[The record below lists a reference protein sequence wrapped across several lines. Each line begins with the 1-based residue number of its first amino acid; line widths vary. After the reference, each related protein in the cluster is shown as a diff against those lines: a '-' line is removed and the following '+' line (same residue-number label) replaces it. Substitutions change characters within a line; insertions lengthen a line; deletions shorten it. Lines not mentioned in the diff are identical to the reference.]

1 MRLIRYCGRII
12 ALATMMAIVIASP
25 LVVQF
30 GHAQAS
36 TAAGSIQGTVTD
48 PKGAVVAGATVSI
61 TNTAT
66 NAIKTLKTDTSGLY
80 SAASL
85 SPGIY
90 KVEISSPG
98 FSKVSTRLTVQ
109 IGVTS
114 NGDIKLKLGNDAEVI
129 EVSANA
135 LQVNTVQS
143 TVQGV
148 LTEKQIDELPIS
160 GRNFLDLA
168 QLEPG
173 VQLQAGEDFD
183 PTKAGYSSVSFNGI
197 GGRTARILLDGQD
210 ISDETVGT
218 TTLNVSQ
225 GSIEEF
231 QISRSSLDIS
241 TELTSSGS
249 ITVSTRSGGNQLHGQ
264 AFGLFRDERAGAA
277 NAVGGTGYPFQRN
290 QFGGRLGGAII
301 KDKLFFFG
309 SFERTKQDSFTSVQF
324 VPLFQTYD
332 GGYNAAF
339 RDNYSVGKLD
349 YNAPKGVHLFFRG
362 AYENNLQDAT
372 YGYGYSVYGNK
383 DNTPAFAGGGDFTIG
398 KLTNSIRASY
408 LKFHNLI
415 ADESGSAPY
424 STLLPGIEYNL
435 LDFWTGPN
443 NLAPQQTFQ
452 SDKQIRY
459 DGGYIYKTH
468 VFNFGASFNRILGGG
483 FASFFGFAPQ
493 VNGYYGEGPLMG
505 GSASDPTAYG
515 VSSAYLGNGQGYN
528 TERPQFNLP
537 AGGQED
543 WRLGIYFGDTWK
555 VNHKLTINYG
565 IRYSRDTGRSDSDL
579 PPVPCAD
586 ANGVWGSASPCAP
599 GNATGGGNVTTGNL
613 LDALTPGLGNRIRQP
628 NANWGPKVGF
638 AYDLSGNGKTVVRGG
653 LGLYYENSVFN
664 NVLFDR
670 VSRLSKGLFWNYDYV
685 TNGASCFQLPTGGC
699 QSTVTVGT
707 NTKTV
712 SSLWSLPVS
721 QSGPYF
727 AEMQKVYQ
735 QVTAT
740 VGAATN
746 GSYVANTLSE
756 GPNGNYLYDPKYR
769 SARSIQMNLGIQR
782 ELWKG
787 GIFTADLVRNVGE
800 HFMQSIDQNH
810 VGDAT
815 TYNVAAADNAVQTTL
830 AAYGVS
836 TVDQAIAAGATLAS
850 FAGNGLDS
858 GVAYLYGSPA
868 AAFGLNPA
876 TGAAFPGKNPYFGQV
891 RVVKPMGRSVY
902 NGLQLNY
909 RQTARIPLQG
919 LKKSSFEASYS
930 LSRFTSSGGSDQNFT
945 PTSWDNN
952 APLAYNGPAGLD
964 RTHQISAGGTFEWV
978 GGFTTSF
985 IGHFYSALPT
995 SLYLDTGGNT
1005 VGEIFNSDITGDGT
1019 TGDLLPGTK
1028 AGAFMRSIKPGDLP
1042 RVIANYNAT
1051 AAGALTPA
1059 GTTVA
1064 STVDNVLGSPFYGA
1078 PLFNASQLMALGA
1091 TTRTIAPPS
1100 PNAVGNGA
1108 LRTFDLA
1115 IARPIK
1121 LKGLGP
1127 QCSIEPGVR
1136 IFNLFNFSNFG
1147 TLTGNLSSSAQ
1158 ANNNGYGTPGSVTGT
1173 DSSLPSRDAVRL
1185 GNGSGVFAQGAA
1197 RVIEYGLK
1205 INF

>member
-1 MRLIRYCGRII
+1 M
-12 ALATMMAIVIASP
+12 
-25 LVVQF
+25 
-30 GHAQAS
+30 
-36 TAAGSIQGTVTD
+36 
-48 PKGAVVAGATVSI
+48 
-61 TNTAT
+61 
-66 NAIKTLKTDTSGLY
+66 
-80 SAASL
+80 
-85 SPGIY
+85 
-90 KVEISSPG
+90 
-98 FSKVSTRLTVQ
+98 
-109 IGVTS
+109 
-114 NGDIKLKLGNDAEVI
+114 
-129 EVSANA
+129 
-135 LQVNTVQS
+135 QS

-332 GGYNAAF
+332 GGYIAAF

-543 WRLGIYFGDTWK
+543 WRLGISFGDTWK
-555 VNHKLTINYG
+555 VNHKLTSTTASATRVIPAAATRPASG
-565 IRYSRDTGRSDSDL
+565 SLRGCKWRLGLGFALRTGQCHRRRECD
-579 PPVPCAD
+579 
-586 ANGVWGSASPCAP
+586 
-599 GNATGGGNVTTGNL
+599 TGNL
-613 LDALTPGLGNRIRQP
+613 LDALCPDWATASASPMPTGV
-628 NANWGPKVGF
+628 PKS
-638 AYDLSGNGKTVVRGG
+638 ALLMTCRAMAKRASAEAWASTTKTG
-653 LGLYYENSVFN
+653 VFN

-699 QSTVTVGT
+699 QSTVTAAPIPRL
-707 NTKTV
+707 
-712 SSLWSLPVS
+712 SLLCGVC
-721 QSGPYF
+721 
-727 AEMQKVYQ
+727 
-735 QVTAT
+735 
-740 VGAATN
+740 
-746 GSYVANTLSE
+746 
-756 GPNGNYLYDPKYR
+756 R
-769 SARSIQMNLGIQR
+769 SASRAHTLRRCKRSI
-782 ELWKG
+782 
-787 GIFTADLVRNVGE
+787 
-800 HFMQSIDQNH
+800 
-810 VGDAT
+810 
-815 TYNVAAADNAVQTTL
+815 
-830 AAYGVS
+830 
-836 TVDQAIAAGATLAS
+836 
-850 FAGNGLDS
+850 
-858 GVAYLYGSPA
+858 
-868 AAFGLNPA
+868 
-876 TGAAFPGKNPYFGQV
+876 
-891 RVVKPMGRSVY
+891 
-902 NGLQLNY
+902 
-909 RQTARIPLQG
+909 
-919 LKKSSFEASYS
+919 
-930 LSRFTSSGGSDQNFT
+930 SR
-945 PTSWDNN
+945 
-952 APLAYNGPAGLD
+952 
-964 RTHQISAGGTFEWV
+964 
-978 GGFTTSF
+978 
-985 IGHFYSALPT
+985 
-995 SLYLDTGGNT
+995 
-1005 VGEIFNSDITGDGT
+1005 
-1019 TGDLLPGTK
+1019 
-1028 AGAFMRSIKPGDLP
+1028 
-1042 RVIANYNAT
+1042 
-1051 AAGALTPA
+1051 
-1059 GTTVA
+1059 
-1064 STVDNVLGSPFYGA
+1064 
-1078 PLFNASQLMALGA
+1078 
-1091 TTRTIAPPS
+1091 
-1100 PNAVGNGA
+1100 
-1108 LRTFDLA
+1108 
-1115 IARPIK
+1115 
-1121 LKGLGP
+1121 
-1127 QCSIEPGVR
+1127 
-1136 IFNLFNFSNFG
+1136 
-1147 TLTGNLSSSAQ
+1147 
-1158 ANNNGYGTPGSVTGT
+1158 
-1173 DSSLPSRDAVRL
+1173 
-1185 GNGSGVFAQGAA
+1185 
-1197 RVIEYGLK
+1197 
-1205 INF
+1205 